1 MRVFALRKPVAL
13 ALALLFTAS
22 ASYAQSA
29 SDQAARH
36 DARHD
41 AVRAFADEYWDF
53 YQRNSPESATYYGA
67 YRYNAKLKDYSLAHW
82 HAQEAETAALLA
94 RVRALDA
101 SGLPEADQLDK
112 LLLERTLADRLESL
126 RLKNYEMPVDQF
138 GGIQIQLA
146 QLPSAIP
153 VDSVHHYEDYVAR
166 LNQVA
171 HQFDQVMAVMQQG
184 RKDGLMPPQ
193 LMLELSAQQCQAI
206 ADKKGMDS
214 PFAEPITRMPASFTA
229 AERKRL
235 TAQILRA
242 IDTKVRPAYR
252 KLQVFI
258 TKDYAP
264 YGRTDPG
271 LWALPDG
278 DARYRFAIHTETTS
292 NMTPEQIHQ
301 LGLAQ
306 VADIEAQID
315 ALGKSAG
322 YADGKSFRAAVN
334 ADPKLVPA
342 SRQQIVD
349 EYAHYIAQMKPHL
362 PELFGLLPKADVVVK
377 PVPDYMEKDSSTQYQ
392 PGTADGSRAGMVQV
406 NTYDYQH
413 QNMLSDEATAYHEGI
428 PGHHMQIS
436 IAQELPG
443 IHPFHRALT
452 DEYNAYIE
460 GWALYSERLGKE
472 VGFYQD
478 PASDLGRL
486 ENELFRAVRLVV
498 DTGVHY
504 KHWSRQQ
511 MLDYAH
517 EHLYGDWTSEI
528 DRYIAD
534 PAQALG
540 YKIGQLK
547 ILELRKYAQD
557 QLGDK
562 FDVRA
567 FHDEILNAGP
577 LPLDVLDRRLRDWV
591 ASNKQAHG

>member
-1 MRVFALRKPVAL
+1 MGTFASRKPLVL
-13 ALALLFTAS
+13 ALALLLAAS
-22 ASYAQSA
+22 ASHAQSS
-29 SDQAARH
+29 SDQT
-36 DARHD
+36 ARHD
-41 AVRAFADEYWDF
+41 AVRAVADQYWEY
-53 YQRNSPESATYYGA
+53 YQRNNPESATFYGE
-67 YRYNAKLKDYSLAHW
+67 YRYNDKLKDYSPAHW
-82 HAQEAETAALLA
+82 QILEKETATLLT
-94 RVRALDA
+94 RVRALDV
-101 SGLPEADQLDK
+101 SGLPEIDQLDK
-112 LLLERTLADRLESL
+112 LLLERTLADKLEAL

-138 GGIQIQLA
+138 GGMQIQLA

-153 VDSVHHYEDYVAR
+153 VDSVHHYEDYIAR
-166 LNQVA
+166 LNHVGQ
-171 HQFDQVMAVMQQG
+171 QFDQVIAVMQQG
-184 RKDGLMPPQ
+184 RKDGLMPPR
-193 LMLELSAQQCQAI
+193 LVLEMSANQCQAI
-206 ADKKGMDS
+206 ADKKGMEN

-229 AERKRL
+229 AERKHL
-235 TAQILRA
+235 SAQILRA

-252 KLQVFI
+252 KLQNFI

-278 DARYRFAIHTETTS
+278 DARYRFAIHTQTTS
-292 NMTPEQIHQ
+292 DMSPEQIHQ

-306 VADIEAQID
+306 VADVEAQID

-334 ADPKLVPA
+334 ADPKLVPT

-362 PELFGLLPKADVVVK
+362 PQLFGLLPKADVVVK
-377 PVPDYMEKDSSTQYQ
+377 PVPDYMEKETSTQYQ
-392 PGTADGSRAGMVQV
+392 QGTADGSRAGMVLV
-406 NTYDYQH
+406 NTYDYPH

-452 DEYNAYIE
+452 DEYNAYVE

-486 ENELFRAVRLVV
+486 ESELFRAVRLVV

-517 EHLYGDWTSEI
+517 EHLEGDWASEI

-567 FHDEILNAGP
+567 FHDEILNAGA
-577 LPLDVLDRRLRDWV
+577 LPLDVLDQRLRAWV
-591 ASNKQAHG
+591 ASRK